1 MTQSFAPRQG
11 RFGADLAPR
20 AISGIVLIAAALGAT
35 YLGGSAFA
43 LFWLIAFGAVAWEWQ
58 RLSAPEGKTSLAQVV
73 GNWLGLALAAL
84 LMIEGLPVWAA
95 AALVASGLFAA
106 LVSATENRG
115 LAAAGALYSG
125 IPLIALLALR
135 GQSVE
140 GRNAVFWLFAVVW
153 TTDISAYFV
162 GRVLRGPKLWPSIS
176 PGKTW
181 SGAVGGLVLGAGAGL
196 AFAGSTNDP
205 EVLGAL
211 GMGVSLASQAGDLF
225 ESALKRRY
233 GVKDSSHLIP
243 GHGGV
248 MDRLDGFLAAVV
260 LATIVAIVNAEG
272 ANIGA
277 GVFTW

>member
-11 RFGADLAPR
+11 PFGADFAPR
-20 AISGIVLIAAALGAT
+20 AVSGLVLIAAALGAN
-35 YLGGSAFA
+35 YLGGKAFSI
-43 LFWLIAFGAVAWEWQ
+43 FWLVAFGAVAWEWQ
-58 RLSAPEGKTSLAQVV
+58 RLAAQERGSMRARVAAC
-73 GNWLGLALAAL
+73 WLGLALAAAL
-84 LMIEGLPVWAA
+84 LTYGLPAWSMAALAASGGAA
-95 AALVASGLFAA
+95 AFLGGSNG
-106 LVSATENRG
+106 RG
-115 LAAAGALYSG
+115 LAGAGALYAG
-125 IPLIALLALR
+125 IPFICLLALR

-153 TTDISAYFV
+153 ATDIGAYVV
-162 GRVLRGPKLWPSIS
+162 GRIVRGPKLWPSIS

-181 SGAVGGLVLGAGAGL
+181 SGAVGGLILGAGAGL

-248 MDRLDGFLAAVV
+248 MDRLDGFLAAAV
-260 LATIVAIVNAEG
+260 LATIVAFVNAEG

-277 GVFTW
+277 GLFNW